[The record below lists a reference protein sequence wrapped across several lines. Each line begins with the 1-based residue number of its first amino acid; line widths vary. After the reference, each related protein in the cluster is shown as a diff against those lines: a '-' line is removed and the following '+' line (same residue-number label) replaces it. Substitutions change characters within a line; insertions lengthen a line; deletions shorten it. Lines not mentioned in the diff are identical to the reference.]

1 MALGITIE
9 IVEFFPQNFN
19 FENFSFIFSSES
31 KDFEKEITFL
41 NKNQLYQ
48 KISVPKKNLKYSIKV
63 TKNNSLVG
71 ISDLI
76 IPQNTFTKK
85 ETSFDKT
92 CQITMTDSIKRLI
105 FGNSSQSTLKISI
118 HCTFQYLEKG
128 EKYSKPPSSSN
139 LSIKKEEKRSSTP
152 KKVDNNLK
160 KMKFGT
166 NSNSNLK
173 LNKEEKKTMN
183 KKLTEDFKKRSNSKP
198 HISNLPSGGVPLNQK
213 IKNHQQNIN
222 KEKEKEKEKG
232 KDKEKEIIKSN
243 HKKEKKESEEEPLDN
258 SVIEDDLKNSINNVS
273 SEFLDFIP
281 NFEKKYP
288 LEKLNQFSDP
298 YEMVNY
304 TKNIMD
310 ELLNYQLNYYNM
322 LINSV
327 NLNKKFNELLIKYN
341 DKYRLT
347 LKKINKLEEENNKN
361 DIQNELIT
369 DIQRNDLNNLRQ
381 LIPLKQNEL
390 DLYKEMYSINVDP
403 NELQNYSEE
412 QMKQIE
418 EKKSKDANTQL
429 LLIRV
434 LKNIYNKYGPLN
446 KIINQSNSNENER
459 NNIINLSAKYNLP
472 ISEEVY
478 PNNEELEYVTCNSP
492 DETDHKLDK
501 YLKKI
506 YSQKKVPKIL
516 FKKLSN
522 NNYEYGSQK
531 VNVKIDGESI
541 KVKSFGGFIPLEKFI
556 DNNAVL
562 EDGKS
567 KNTGS
572 KNSLHPNKKKKK

>member
-1 MALGITIE
+1 MAFLGITIE
-9 IVEFFPQNFN
+9 IVEYFPQNFN
-19 FENFSFIFSSES
+19 YDNFSFIFSSES

-41 NKNQLYQ
+41 NKNQLFQ
-48 KISVPKKNLKYSIKV
+48 KIPVPKKNLKYTIKV

-76 IPQNTFTKK
+76 IPQNTFSKK
-85 ETSFDKT
+85 ETSFEKL
-92 CQITMTDSIKRLI
+92 CQITMTDSIRRLI
-105 FGNSSQSTLKISI
+105 FGNSSPNTLKINI

-152 KKVDNNLK
+152 KKVENNLK

-173 LNKEEKKTMN
+173 INKEEKKPMN

-198 HISNLPSGGVPLNQK
+198 HINNLPSGGIPLNQK
-213 IKNHQQNIN
+213 IKNHQQNMH
-222 KEKEKEKEKG
+222 KEKE
-232 KDKEKEIIKSN
+232 KEKEIIKSN

-258 SVIEDDLKNSINNVS
+258 STVEDDLKNTINNVS

-322 LINSV
+322 LISSV

-341 DKYRLT
+341 NKNRLT

-361 DIQNELIT
+361 EIQNELIT
-369 DIQRNDLNNLRQ
+369 DIQRNDLNNIRQ

-390 DLYKEMYSINVDP
+390 DLYKEIYSINVEP
-403 NELQNYSEE
+403 SELPNYSEE

-478 PNNEELEYVTCNSP
+478 ANNEEFEYVTCNNP
-492 DETDHKLDK
+492 DETDHKLEK
-501 YLKKI
+501 NLKKI
-506 YSQKKVPKIL
+506 YNQNKVPKIL

-531 VNVKIDGESI
+531 FNIKIDGESI

-567 KNTGS
+567 KNS
-572 KNSLHPNKKKKK
+572 AYKNSLNPKKKKK